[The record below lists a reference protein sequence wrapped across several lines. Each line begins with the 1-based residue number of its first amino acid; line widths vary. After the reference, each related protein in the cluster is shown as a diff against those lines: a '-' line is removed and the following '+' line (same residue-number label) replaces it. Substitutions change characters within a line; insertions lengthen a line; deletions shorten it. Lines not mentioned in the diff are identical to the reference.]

1 MELVH
6 ILRTPGHR
14 RSVLI
19 RRTLACM
26 LLVAAA
32 VSALAST
39 REQPRTV
46 VMAREVAAGEKLA
59 QGDVAVARVPS
70 SLLPATAL
78 GSNPEEA
85 VGRVLVATAGAGEIL
100 TTTRLLSSDLVA
112 DFGMS
117 DAHLIPLTLAEPEI
131 ASNLHHG
138 DTVNIVGGTDSRD
151 VDDAVA
157 LDDYGSSAQGATIA
171 SGARVVS
178 VEAPDAGART
188 RTLLVALPA
197 QAAEAVA
204 AASLAQPLTV
214 VIVGDRAHT

>member
-14 RSVLI
+14 RSVLV
-19 RRTLACM
+19 RRVLACV

-46 VMAREVAAGEKLA
+46 VMAREVAAGEKLEL
-59 QGDVAVARVPS
+59 GDVSLARVPS

-78 GSNPEEA
+78 GSDPEEA
-85 VGRVLVATAGAGEIL
+85 VGRVLVASASPGEIL
-100 TTTRLLSSDLVA
+100 TTTRLLSADLVA
-112 DFGMS
+112 DFGMT
-117 DAHLIPLTLAEPEI
+117 DAHLIPITLAEPEI

-138 DTVNIVGGTDSRD
+138 DTVNIVGGKDSRD
-151 VDDAVA
+151 PDSAIGIEDS
-157 LDDYGSSAQGATIA
+157 GSPTPGSTIA
-171 SGARVVS
+171 SGARVIS
-178 VEAPDAGART
+178 VGAPDAGTRT